1 MMLLQ
6 APASG
11 SNWMQLVLMG
21 GIFVVMYF
29 FMIRP
34 QQKKAKDQ
42 QKFITDMKE
51 GDAVVTIGGLHGKIV
66 ETTEKTVTLD
76 VGRGMRLVF
85 DKTAISR
92 DSSIRLGQ

>member
-1 MMLLQ
+1 MLLQ

>member
-1 MMLLQ
+1 MLLQ
-6 APASG
+6 APAG
-11 SNWMQLVLMG
+11 GTNWYSLVLMG

-42 QKFITDMKE
+42 QKFVDDLKE
-51 GDAVVTIGGLHGKIV
+51 GDQVVTIGGLHGKIV
-66 ETTEKTVTLD
+66 ETTDKTVTLD

-85 DKTAISR
+85 EKTAISR
-92 DSSIRLGQ
+92 ESSQRLAQ

>member
-42 QKFITDMKE
+42 QKFITELKE
-51 GDAVVTIGGLHGKIV
+51 GDSVVTIGGLHGKIV

>member
-1 MMLLQ
+1 MLLQ

-42 QKFITDMKE
+42 QKFITELKE
-51 GDAVVTIGGLHGKIV
+51 GDSVVTIGGLHGKIV